1 MKKVSTAIK
10 TVMALTAGFVMGA
23 QQVAAEEFT
32 AVVDIVLGVGTKMGN
47 TGAMPTKRNSIG
59 LILSV
64 KGKSY
69 KQNKKT
75 GQPVEFG
82 DIDQLSIVM
91 PEKVGERTNA
101 QDICLRRAEALM
113 AKENRKAR
121 LEVAFDGQ
129 RVAHAHYRIDK
140 LIGCSD
146 LRVNVNAFKPT
157 PTPRPTV
164 TPRVTVTPQATAA
177 PRATATPIAVVTPRP
192 TATPT
197 R

>member
-1 MKKVSTAIK
+1 MNKVSTAMK
-10 TVMALTAGFVMGA
+10 TVMALMAAFAIGA
-23 QQVAAEEFT
+23 QKAAAEEFT
-32 AVVDIVLGVGTKMGN
+32 AVVDIVLGVGTVMGN
-47 TGAMPTKRNSIG
+47 SGAMPTKKDSIG
-59 LILSV
+59 LILNV

-69 KQNKKT
+69 QQNKKN
-75 GQPVEFG
+75 GKPVEFG
-82 DIDQLSIVM
+82 DINQLSIVM

-121 LEVAFDGQ
+121 LEVLFEGQ

-140 LIGCSD
+140 VLGCSD
-146 LRVNVNAFKPT
+146 LRVNVDAYKAT

-164 TPRVTVTPQATAA
+164 TPRAKVT
-177 PRATATPIAVVTPRP
+177 PRATATPVVIVTVRP